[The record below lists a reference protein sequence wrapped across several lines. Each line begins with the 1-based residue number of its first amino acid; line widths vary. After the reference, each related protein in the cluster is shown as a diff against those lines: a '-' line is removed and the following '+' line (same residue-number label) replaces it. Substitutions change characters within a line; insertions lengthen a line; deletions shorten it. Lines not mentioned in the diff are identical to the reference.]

1 MSNVISSVSD
11 VISNGM
17 GEEMIKLGTR
27 TMQRIRFI
35 AKKGEEDKVKKWC
48 KRTGYVITDAGPVHN
63 VLLARADKIRTHR
76 LTKRLNPVSNPLGIV
91 KGMAL
96 FTAERPLIN
105 GVCYGRM
112 CMFLLHLWLG
122 GV

>member
-1 MSNVISSVSD
+1 
-11 VISNGM
+11 
-17 GEEMIKLGTR
+17 MIKLGTR

-96 FTAERPLIN
+96 FTAERPLIKR
-105 GVCYGRM
+105 RM
-112 CMFLLHLWLG
+112 LRTNVYVPSPTLARRG
-122 GV
+122 IV